1 VPPLYFFNCSIVI
14 SMTLLL
20 IHVCV
25 CDELQHILW
34 EILNNFKVSH
44 KGKDL
49 LNKFTVHRNDRNLLS
64 KLKLTVMIKTLY
76 HNSQL

>member
-1 VPPLYFFNCSIVI
+1 
-14 SMTLLL
+14 M
-20 IHVCV
+20 CV